1 MQRFTSLIMTEIKIN
16 RIEIREVNIPKIPV
30 WELYVPTLDVIYKPK
45 VDIPGCVR
53 VHRNNLPSLIDND
66 KDEYGTYSE
75 CGNFIIPSF
84 EPLQYNPN
92 EFTYTESKTPNK
104 QEKEFVDSKDQS
116 GQYIPPKNKKDVFV
130 ECPGKK
136 DQRVGDFRNEK
147 RLERVVGHERSEDG
161 TICTTIYE
169 DVPFKDQYIP
179 EVSTIVSTAVI
190 GLVAASTPLLLNAV
204 KPIVKQ
210 IVKKLTK
217 KKDKV

>member
-1 MQRFTSLIMTEIKIN
+1 MPTIDIPEIHIPEVSIPQVYVPKVSLPGYEPLNVETIGCKYFHRDVKNTGN
-16 RIEIREVNIPKIPV
+16 RNLLIDDPNRVVSNCPYPSFIPMNYQADQLIIVEEAAVVNDEPKKLPEGKPPQAEIPK
-30 WELYVPTLDVIYKPK
+30 E
-45 VDIPGCVR
+45 
-53 VHRNNLPSLIDND
+53 
-66 KDEYGTYSE
+66 
-75 CGNFIIPSF
+75 
-84 EPLQYNPN
+84 
-92 EFTYTESKTPNK
+92 
-104 QEKEFVDSKDQS
+104 EKKE
-116 GQYIPPKNKKDVFV
+116 DVFV

-147 RLERVVGHERSEDG
+147 KLERVVGHKRSEDG

-179 EVSTIVSTAVI
+179 EISTVISTAFI

-217 KKDKV
+217 KKKDVK

>member
-1 MQRFTSLIMTEIKIN
+1 MPTIDIPEIHIPEVLIPQVYVPQVSLPGYEPLNVETIGCKYFHRDVKNTGNRNLLIDDPNGVVSNCPYPSFIPMNYQPDQLIITETALPSK
-16 RIEIREVNIPKIPV
+16 EEQKLPEGKPPQAEIPK
-30 WELYVPTLDVIYKPK
+30 
-45 VDIPGCVR
+45 
-53 VHRNNLPSLIDND
+53 
-66 KDEYGTYSE
+66 DE
-75 CGNFIIPSF
+75 
-84 EPLQYNPN
+84 
-92 EFTYTESKTPNK
+92 K
-104 QEKEFVDSKDQS
+104 KE
-116 GQYIPPKNKKDVFV
+116 DVFV

-179 EVSTIVSTAVI
+179 EVATIVSTAVI

-217 KKDKV
+217 KKDKVE

>member
-1 MQRFTSLIMTEIKIN
+1 MTEILRFQIKK
-16 RIEIREVNIPKIPV
+16 VNIHKIPV

-45 VDIPGCVR
+45 VDMPGCVR

-92 EFTYTESKTPNK
+92 KFTYTEAKTPNK
-104 QEKEFVDSKDQS
+104 QEKEFVEPSNESSK
-116 GQYIPPKNKKDVFV
+116 YEPPKDKKDVFV

-147 RLERVVGHERSEDG
+147 RLERVVGHKRSEDG
-161 TICTTIYE
+161 TICTTLYE
-169 DVPFKDQYIP
+169 DVPFKDQYLP
-179 EVSTIVSTAVI
+179 EFSTVFSTAAI
-190 GLVAASTPLLLNAV
+190 ASVAAVTPLLLSAV
-204 KPIVKQ
+204 KPLVKQ
-210 IVKKLTK
+210 LIKRIAKVFNKKT
-217 KKDKV
+217 DKEKR

>member
-1 MQRFTSLIMTEIKIN
+1 MPTIKIPE
-16 RIEIREVNIPKIPV
+16 IELPSIDIPPAPFFTRHKLGGQIPGCNLFHRDLEVTRNPSLLISDKNGTITSCPDGQIPSFDPIRFDPNEIIYTDNTPTFTPSLKTDIKTQIPKI
-30 WELYVPTLDVIYKPK
+30 EDKKKP
-45 VDIPGCVR
+45 
-53 VHRNNLPSLIDND
+53 
-66 KDEYGTYSE
+66 E
-75 CGNFIIPSF
+75 FI
-84 EPLQYNPN
+84 
-92 EFTYTESKTPNK
+92 
-104 QEKEFVDSKDQS
+104 
-116 GQYIPPKNKKDVFV
+116 

>member
-1 MQRFTSLIMTEIKIN
+1 MPTIDIHRIHINEI
-16 RIEIREVNIPKIPV
+16 NIPKIPV

-84 EPLQYNPN
+84 EPLEYNPN
-92 EFTYTESKTPNK
+92 EFIYTKADTPKK
-104 QEKEFVDSKDQS
+104 QEETVTPTDQS
-116 GQYIPPKNKKDVFV
+116 GKYVPPKDKKVKFV
-130 ECPGKK
+130 ECPGRK

-147 RLERVVGHERSEDG
+147 RLERVVGHQRSEDG
-161 TICTTIYE
+161 TICNTIYE

-204 KPIVKQ
+204 KPLVKQ

>member
-1 MQRFTSLIMTEIKIN
+1 MTEIKIN

-116 GQYIPPKNKKDVFV
+116 GQYIPPKDKKDVFV

-136 DQRVGDFRNEK
+136 DQKIGDYRNEK
-147 RLERVVGHERSEDG
+147 RISRVSGHKRSEDG
-161 TICTTIYE
+161 TECITLYE
-169 DVPFKDQYIP
+169 DVTFIDSVLPSP
-179 EVSTIVSTAVI
+179 SAALNVVTISLI
-190 GLVAASTPLLLNAV
+190 AASSSLLIPAIKSLSKTV
-204 KPIVKQ
+204 F
-210 IVKKLTK
+210 KKILSKFDK
-217 KKDKV
+217 KKDKST

>member
-1 MQRFTSLIMTEIKIN
+1 MTEIKIPEIHIPE
-16 RIEIREVNIPKIPV
+16 IEIPQVYVPQVSLPGYESLNVETIGCKYYHRDTKNTGNRNLLIEDPNGVTSSCPYPSFIPMNYQADQLIITETALPAEEQQELPEGKPPQPEIPK
-30 WELYVPTLDVIYKPK
+30 
-45 VDIPGCVR
+45 
-53 VHRNNLPSLIDND
+53 D
-66 KDEYGTYSE
+66 K
-75 CGNFIIPSF
+75 
-84 EPLQYNPN
+84 
-92 EFTYTESKTPNK
+92 
-104 QEKEFVDSKDQS
+104 KEEVFVD
-116 GQYIPPKNKKDVFV
+116 
-130 ECPGKK
+130 CPGRT

>member
-1 MQRFTSLIMTEIKIN
+1 MPTIDIHRIHIHEI
-16 RIEIREVNIPKIPV
+16 NIPKIPV

-92 EFTYTESKTPNK
+92 EFIYTEADTPKK
-104 QEKEFVDSKDQS
+104 QEETVTPTDQS
-116 GQYIPPKNKKDVFV
+116 GQYVPPKDKKVEFV
-130 ECPGKK
+130 ECPGRK

-169 DVPFKDQYIP
+169 DVPFKDQYLP
-179 EVSTIVSTAVI
+179 EISTVISTAVI

-217 KKDKV
+217 KKDKST

>member
-1 MQRFTSLIMTEIKIN
+1 MEIP

-92 EFTYTESKTPNK
+92 EFIYTEADTPKK
-104 QEKEFVDSKDQS
+104 QEETVTPTDQS
-116 GQYIPPKNKKDVFV
+116 GQYIPPKDKKIEFV
-130 ECPGKK
+130 ECPGRK
-136 DQRVGDFRNEK
+136 DQKIGDYRNEK
-147 RLERVVGHERSEDG
+147 RISRVSGHKRSEDG
-161 TICTTIYE
+161 TECITLYE
-169 DVPFKDQYIP
+169 DITFIDSVLPSPSAALNVVIISLIA
-179 EVSTIVSTAVI
+179 ST
-190 GLVAASTPLLLNAV
+190 TPLLIPVIKSLSKTV
-204 KPIVKQ
+204 F
-210 IVKKLTK
+210 KKILAKFDK
-217 KKDKV
+217 KKDKST

>member
-1 MQRFTSLIMTEIKIN
+1 MPTIDIPEIHIPEIKIPEVYTPQVFLPGYEPLNVETIGCKYFHRDTKNTGN
-16 RIEIREVNIPKIPV
+16 RNLLIDDPNGVVSNCPYPSFIPMNYQADQLIIVEEAAVVNDEPAKLPEGKPPQPEIPKD
-30 WELYVPTLDVIYKPK
+30 EK
-45 VDIPGCVR
+45 
-53 VHRNNLPSLIDND
+53 
-66 KDEYGTYSE
+66 KD
-75 CGNFIIPSF
+75 
-84 EPLQYNPN
+84 
-92 EFTYTESKTPNK
+92 
-104 QEKEFVDSKDQS
+104 
-116 GQYIPPKNKKDVFV
+116 DVFV

-217 KKDKV
+217 KKDKST

>member
-1 MQRFTSLIMTEIKIN
+1 MPTIDIHRIHINEI
-16 RIEIREVNIPKIPV
+16 NIPKIPV

-104 QEKEFVDSKDQS
+104 QEKEFVDITDQS
-116 GQYIPPKNKKDVFV
+116 GQYVPPKDKKVEFV
-130 ECPGKK
+130 ECPGRK

-217 KKDKV
+217 KKDKN

>member
-1 MQRFTSLIMTEIKIN
+1 MTKIH

-116 GQYIPPKNKKDVFV
+116 GQYIPPKDKKDVFV

-136 DQRVGDFRNEK
+136 DQKIGDYRNEK
-147 RLERVVGHERSEDG
+147 RISRVSGHKRSEDG
-161 TICTTIYE
+161 TECITLYE
-169 DVPFKDQYIP
+169 DVTFIDSVLPSPSAALNVVIISLIA
-179 EVSTIVSTAVI
+179 ST
-190 GLVAASTPLLLNAV
+190 TPLLIPVIKSLSKTV
-204 KPIVKQ
+204 F
-210 IVKKLTK
+210 KKILAKFDK
-217 KKDKV
+217 KKDKST

>member
-1 MQRFTSLIMTEIKIN
+1 MPTIDIHRIHIHEI
-16 RIEIREVNIPKIPV
+16 NIPKIPV

-75 CGNFIIPSF
+75 CGNFVIPSF

-92 EFTYTESKTPNK
+92 EFIYTEADTPK
-104 QEKEFVDSKDQS
+104 KEEETLTPTDQS
-116 GQYIPPKNKKDVFV
+116 GQYVPPKDKKVEFV
-130 ECPGKK
+130 ECPGRK

-179 EVSTIVSTAVI
+179 EISTVISTAFI

-204 KPIVKQ
+204 KPLVKQ

-217 KKDKV
+217 KKDKST

>member
-1 MQRFTSLIMTEIKIN
+1 MPTIDIHRINIHEI
-16 RIEIREVNIPKIPV
+16 NIPKIPV

-84 EPLQYNPN
+84 EPLEYNPN
-92 EFTYTESKTPNK
+92 EFIYTEADTPK
-104 QEKEFVDSKDQS
+104 EQEETVTPTDQS
-116 GQYIPPKNKKDVFV
+116 GQYIPPKDKKIEFV
-130 ECPGKK
+130 ECPGRK

-204 KPIVKQ
+204 KPLVKQ

-217 KKDKV
+217 KKKDIK

>member
-1 MQRFTSLIMTEIKIN
+1 MPTIDIPEIHIPEVSIPQVYVPQVSLPGYKPLNVETIGCKYFHRDVKNTGN
-16 RIEIREVNIPKIPV
+16 RNLLVEDPNGVVSNCPYPSFIPMNYQADQLIIVEEAAVVNDEPKKLPEGKPPQPEIPK
-30 WELYVPTLDVIYKPK
+30 
-45 VDIPGCVR
+45 
-53 VHRNNLPSLIDND
+53 D
-66 KDEYGTYSE
+66 K
-75 CGNFIIPSF
+75 
-84 EPLQYNPN
+84 
-92 EFTYTESKTPNK
+92 
-104 QEKEFVDSKDQS
+104 KEEVFVD
-116 GQYIPPKNKKDVFV
+116 
-130 ECPGKK
+130 CPGRT

-204 KPIVKQ
+204 KPLVKQ

-217 KKDKV
+217 KKDKST

>member
-1 MQRFTSLIMTEIKIN
+1 MPTIDIPEIHIPEVLIPQVYVPQVSLPGYEPLNVETIGCKYFHRDVKNTGN
-16 RIEIREVNIPKIPV
+16 RNLLVEDPNGVTNSCPYPSFIPMNYQADQLIIVEEAAVVNDEPEKLPEGKPPQPEIPK
-30 WELYVPTLDVIYKPK
+30 
-45 VDIPGCVR
+45 
-53 VHRNNLPSLIDND
+53 D
-66 KDEYGTYSE
+66 K
-75 CGNFIIPSF
+75 
-84 EPLQYNPN
+84 
-92 EFTYTESKTPNK
+92 
-104 QEKEFVDSKDQS
+104 KEEVFVD
-116 GQYIPPKNKKDVFV
+116 
-130 ECPGKK
+130 CPGRT

-204 KPIVKQ
+204 KPLVKQ

>member
-1 MQRFTSLIMTEIKIN
+1 MPTIDIHRININEI
-16 RIEIREVNIPKIPV
+16 NIPKIPV

-53 VHRNNLPSLIDND
+53 VHSNNLPSLIDND

-84 EPLQYNPN
+84 ELLEYNPN
-92 EFTYTESKTPNK
+92 EFIYTEAKTPNK
-104 QEKEFVDSKDQS
+104 EKEIVDLTDQT
-116 GQYIPPKNKKDVFV
+116 GKYIPPKDKKDVFV

-169 DVPFKDQYIP
+169 DVSFKDQYIP

>member
-1 MQRFTSLIMTEIKIN
+1 MTEIKIPEIHIPEIQIPQVYVSQVSLPGYEPLNVETIGCKYFHKDVKNTGN
-16 RIEIREVNIPKIPV
+16 RNLLIEDPNGVTSSCPYPSFIPMNYQADQLIITETALPTEEEQKLSEGKPPKAKIPK
-30 WELYVPTLDVIYKPK
+30 D
-45 VDIPGCVR
+45 
-53 VHRNNLPSLIDND
+53 D
-66 KDEYGTYSE
+66 K
-75 CGNFIIPSF
+75 
-84 EPLQYNPN
+84 
-92 EFTYTESKTPNK
+92 
-104 QEKEFVDSKDQS
+104 KD
-116 GQYIPPKNKKDVFV
+116 DVFV

-147 RLERVVGHERSEDG
+147 RLERVIGHKRSEDG